1 MQSLIAQQ
9 DNRVD
14 ITPADIIERQTAE
27 WRGLR
32 TEVVTAKQQTPFDYR
47 FKSPHHLLIAAERAE
62 RDDGETMLEG
72 LPKSRL
78 RRFSGRM
85 TFVPAGHE
93 FYGWQQ
99 PRVLLRTSFVY
110 IDPRSPLFDAELR
123 FSEIAFQPRL
133 FFADPELWR
142 VAERLKQTTQDGG
155 HLPHYGE
162 ALGVLLGH
170 ELVRL
175 NGGGRSN
182 ELARGG
188 LSGRQRKLVV
198 DFIEEHLSEG
208 LRLTALA
215 GLVDLSAYHFARAFK
230 QSVGMP
236 PHRYHIGRR
245 VERAK
250 QLLAQPATPVTE
262 VARRVG
268 FAETSSFSA
277 AFRKLTGV
285 SPRDYRRGLD

>member
-1 MQSLIAQQ
+1 MQSLIAHR

-14 ITPADIIERQTAE
+14 ITPTDIIARQTAE

-32 TEVVTAKQQTPFDYR
+32 AEVVTANQQTPFDYR

-62 RDDGETMLEG
+62 RDDGETLLEG
-72 LPKSRL
+72 LPRSTL

-99 PRVLLRTSFVY
+99 PRVLLRTSFFY
-110 IDPRSPLFDAELR
+110 IDPCSPLFDEDLR

-133 FFADPELWR
+133 FFSDAELWR
-142 VAERLKQTTQDGG
+142 LAERLKQTTQDGG
-155 HLPHYGE
+155 RLPHYGE

-175 NGGGRSN
+175 NGGRGN

-198 DFIEEHLSEG
+198 DFIEEHLNEE
-208 LRLTALA
+208 LRLSALA
-215 GLVDLSAYHFARAFK
+215 GLVDLSSYHFARAFK

-236 PHRYHIGRR
+236 PHRYHVGRR

-250 QLLAQPATPVTE
+250 LLLAEPATPVTE

-277 AFRKLTGV
+277 AFRKATGV